1 METLYDLVNDLPE
14 SAELRAPP
22 REYNR
27 RELRQTAFKTGN
39 FLSHRGVHKGAT
51 VAVADDNAPEAVL
64 AFLGATL
71 LGGRV
76 RFAATGEVDA
86 RAYVAPTHTLSDV
99 SLPAGGQY
107 VGYGDRPKDPNHAHF
122 ERDVWS
128 ENPAFPPATFD
139 GDTPALV
146 TESDAYTHAHLL
158 AAARTV
164 EYDADD
170 VVAVRAPLA
179 EPGTVVSGVVAPL
192 LAGAAIL
199 LPSDDATGTVAVTT
213 DDDAPEDRTVSPSK
227 VSERL

>member
-1 METLYDLVNDLPE
+1 MNEDDWTEGTARLYE
-14 SAELRAPP
+14 E
-22 REYNR
+22 
-27 RELRQTAFKTGN
+27 
-39 FLSHRGVHKGAT
+39 RG
-51 VAVADDNAPEAVL
+51 
-64 AFLGATL
+64 F
-71 LGGRV
+71 
-76 RFAATGEVDA
+76 
-86 RAYVAPTHTLSDV
+86 S
-99 SLPAGGQY
+99 
-107 VGYGDRPKDPNHAHF
+107 
-122 ERDVWS
+122 RDVG
-128 ENPAFPPATFD
+128 F